1 MQTLVR
7 EILAKLDGQSSS
19 LDRRAALT
27 RAQNDQLVFIRR
39 AVITPSRV
47 LFYFPEANS
56 SNRVTRQY
64 DADNFLRVRFRDED
78 LRKLNMSQIFA
89 DMKDVYAMIYAQLC
103 AGLQLCDRHFEFLAM
118 SSSQLREHACW
129 LFAKQRAVSAAH
141 VRAWMGD
148 FSDIKCIGKY
158 AARLGQSLSSSIETF
173 KSEDF
178 TVIPDMNVRDPL
190 TGVEYC
196 FTDGIGQISKER
208 AIHISEKHYS
218 KKYISAFQIRFAG
231 FKGVVA
237 VNPDL
242 YGQQLVFRNS
252 MKKFDS
258 GYARLDVLNIADY
271 IPCYLNRQVIII
283 LSSLGVPDSA
293 FINLQDKMLRELS
306 NMLMYKETAASYI
319 LKYFRTSGISR
330 AQNSVLMDYSRDEF
344 FRDLLKTIRQKQLQD
359 LIRKSR
365 IFVSKGRI
373 LMGCIDETAT
383 LKPDEVFIQCSS
395 QLEQEAQEE
404 ADGMRVRTSA
414 LLGKHFIV
422 DKRQVVVAK
431 NPCMHPGDVRVL
443 RAVDVPELR
452 HMIDVIVF
460 PSRGPRPITNM
471 CSGSDLDG
479 DLYFV
484 TWEPTLIPTTMH
496 EPMDYSQK
504 GHIKLKDCEIVIED
518 IIRFFVEFIEV
529 DQLGRLANAHVA
541 ISDNSPLGVKDPI
554 CIELAKQFSLA
565 VDFPKTGVIAEM
577 PPGIKKLSY
586 PDFMG
591 KSRAESYQSSKVIG
605 IMYRKCMRLFTGDSF
620 RVRSGLAKAVELNRS
635 LLVADF
641 EALLSEANELYVSYR
656 DEIERLLAYFGCSQE
671 AEIFSSVRLTTETLS
686 DYDKD
691 LFTLCSQTMSSL
703 WSHTRAQFDAMVAKH
718 ARNGVKN
725 ARAKCASAW
734 YYACYTHKTNRQWP
748 RVLSFP
754 WVVEDV
760 LLADS
765 SSSSS
770 SSSSNSPSRF
780 RNVDTFAAS
789 VARQFAESL
798 SEMQSVSRYLD
809 KVRLCDEVSHMVGSR
824 VLIAGAFG
832 LFLFEESCD
841 AQFIIVRDSRGNPK
855 LIHNQI
861 LEILIN
867 KMYR

>member
-1 MQTLVR
+1 MTVSRTGHHRLMINLYMQIVTPHRV
-7 EILAKLDGQSSS
+7 
-19 LDRRAALT
+19 
-27 RAQNDQLVFIRR
+27 VF
-39 AVITPSRV
+39 
-47 LFYFPEANS
+47 FFPQPNC
-56 SNRVTRQY
+56 SNRVTRKY
-64 DADNFLRVRFRDED
+64 DAEYFLRVSFRDEN
-78 LRKLNMSQIFA
+78 LQRLNTANHYTSVFTKHAVFEEIYRKL
-89 DMKDVYAMIYAQLC
+89 L
-103 AGLQLCDRHFEFLAM
+103 AGIRVADRHFQFLAM

-129 LFAKQRAVSAAH
+129 LFANHNGVTAAK
-141 VRAWMGD
+141 VREWMGD
-148 FSDIKCIGKY
+148 FSEIRSISKY

-496 EPMDYSQK
+496 EPMDYSSNLPAKVQPD
-504 GHIKLKDCEIVIED
+504 GISIQDV
-518 IIRFFVEFIEV
+518 IRFFVEFIEV

-541 ISDNSPLGVKDPI
+541 ISDNSPLGVKDPL

-565 VDFPKTGVIAEM
+565 VDFAKTGVIAQM
-577 PPGIKKLSY
+577 PSGIRKLRY

-591 KSRAESYQSSKVIG
+591 KGKLDSYESRKVIG
-605 IMYRKCMRLFTGDSF
+605 IMYRTCLSVGIDDWSSRAPL
-620 RVRSGLAKAVELNRS
+620 VLN
-635 LLVADF
+635 
-641 EALLSEANELYVSYR
+641 EALLVDGYKDVVDLAGEHYEKYR
-656 DEIERLLAYFGCSQE
+656 SEIERLIIYFGCRHESELFVSINLQE
-671 AEIFSSVRLTTETLS
+671 ARMSDDDHDFFKLS
-686 DYDKD
+686 MPMIKK
-691 LFTLCSQTMSSL
+691 L
-703 WSHTRAQFDAMVAKH
+703 WSRMRDMFNEQVVKLQQAPPEKEDE
-718 ARNGVKN
+718 ARVSN
-725 ARAKCASAW
+725 AELKLASAW
-734 YYACYTHKTNRQWP
+734 YYVCYSSRLNAQLSHDAQRI
-748 RVLSFP
+748 VSFP
-754 WVVEDV
+754 WIVEDV
-760 LLADS
+760 LL
-765 SSSSS
+765 
-770 SSSSNSPSRF
+770 R
-780 RNVDTFAAS
+780 V
-789 VARQFAESL
+789 
-798 SEMQSVSRYLD
+798 MQSA
-809 KVRLCDEVSHMVGSR
+809 
-824 VLIAGAFG
+824 IT
-832 LFLFEESCD
+832 
-841 AQFIIVRDSRGNPK
+841 P
-855 LIHNQI
+855 
-861 LEILIN
+861 
-867 KMYR
+867 